1 MKCSICGYDEN
12 IILKQK
18 QEALKQID
26 TEMTRILLEKESLVT
41 KWKIDNGISSETCE
55 EFKNISTEL
64 KEITVSAFI
73 ENVASF
79 VKLDNRLE
87 KLYEYY
93 QKFHATPQPLS
104 MAGRSPL
111 PIKRNPTGYKFA
123 KIADLIHFYENEPAL
138 DRISKENAK
147 LDQEYKYLN
156 QAKTELE
163 NKNTFFIEKEY
174 GNEVYGFSRTLI
186 NKLQELSINS
196 TSRLFPKHRILLCP
210 TCTALFKESAS
221 ASFAITEAKRLADE
235 DWDDDD

>member
-12 IILKQK
+12 ILLKQK
-18 QEALKQID
+18 QEAIQRIT
-26 TEMTRILLEKESLVT
+26 TEMTRILLEKEALAT

-73 ENVASF
+73 ENVTSF
-79 VKLDNRLE
+79 IKLDIRLQ

-93 QKFHATPQPLS
+93 QKFYVKQQQQSIKIRPPTPQ
-104 MAGRSPL
+104 
-111 PIKRNPTGYKFA
+111 KRNLAGY
-123 KIADLIHFYENEPAL
+123 KIADLINLYENEPAL
-138 DRISKENAK
+138 DRISKENSK
-147 LDQEYKYLN
+147 LDQEYNYLN

-196 TSRLFPKHRILLCP
+196 TNQLFPKHRIILCP